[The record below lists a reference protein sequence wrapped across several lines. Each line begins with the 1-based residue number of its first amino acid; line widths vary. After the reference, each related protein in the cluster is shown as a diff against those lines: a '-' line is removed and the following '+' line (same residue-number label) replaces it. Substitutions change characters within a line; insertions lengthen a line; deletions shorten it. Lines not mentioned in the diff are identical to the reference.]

1 MRSVSSSD
9 VICSISMR
17 WRSWGV
23 RTRRCERLVVSLT
36 DISQRLLLLDG
47 REDLCGYPLDRII
60 PDQESISQSD
70 LHAELFTEIEAPD
83 FCVFCQVARGTR
95 PEYFSLGHDISAI
108 GHTQSLAH
116 IVIRDED
123 SNPATA
129 QIEDHALNVVNGLRI
144 DTCKWLVQ
152 ENELRFSSQGPGDFS
167 SPPLAARQ

>member
-36 DISQRLLLLDG
+36 DISQRLLLLDC
-47 REDLCGYPLDRII
+47 REDFCGYPLDRII

-70 LHAELFTEIEAPD
+70 LHAELFAEIEPPD
-83 FCVFCQVARGTR
+83 FCVFCQVAGGTG
-95 PEYFSLGHDISAI
+95 PEYLSLGHNICAI
-108 GHTQSLAH
+108 RHAQSFAH
-116 IVIRDED
+116 IVIGNED

-129 QIEDHALNVVNGLRI
+129 QIKDHALNVVDRLWINTR
-144 DTCKWLVQ
+144 KRFVQ
-152 ENELRFSSQGPGDFS
+152 ENELRLGRQRPGDFG
-167 SPPLAARQ
+167 SPALAARQ